1 MTARPLTGRQLNVL
15 RFAVDFLRDRRFPP
29 TLRQITAA
37 LGLAGINAVRGHL
50 AALQRKGDIVRDAE
64 KARSIRVVHP
74 PSALGRVKRKLHE
87 LFRTDENVFHRIIYG
102 LAWTTKDR
110 CPWLAGPTVESV
122 KAALDRAAVEPGWT
136 ILDRPIKPDLVVV
149 VATPAKPFRA
159 TDGAEISID
168 IPQHAPRRAVIRG
181 RQRWARDSW
190 PRPIWRCSTCWSTVW
205 SAARGVL
212 HKG

>member
-50 AALQRKGDIVRDAE
+50 AALQRNGYIVPDAE

-74 PSALGRVKRKLHE
+74 PSALGRVKRKFHE

-102 LAWTTKDR
+102 LAWTTKDC

-159 TDGAEISID
+159 TDGAEISY
-168 IPQHAPRRAVIRG
+168 PSARPPPRG
-181 RQRWARDSW
+181 DQRSA
-190 PRPIWRCSTCWSTVW
+190 TVGKGFV
-205 SAARGVL
+205 ATTDLEMLNVL
-212 HKG
+212 VDRLVRSSRRLA